1 MTPILTDHTLTL
13 GDYSEELPR
22 LATPA
27 RVHVWSVPPEYRAS
41 GYFISVQAAGQP
53 LELPACDARDAQ
65 PLTTLELPA
74 DAGAN
79 IDAAR
84 AERLAAANAEADRL
98 LTELSATYPDREV
111 ISWDQQI
118 REATAY
124 TADATVATPLLSAL
138 AAARGVALADLVQKV
153 QAKALAFSAA
163 SGRILGARQ
172 RLEDQLG
179 AAETVEAIAAVP
191 SLAGVL
197 ADLPAAAA

>member
-13 GDYSEELPR
+13 GDYREDLPR
-22 LATPA
+22 LSTPA
-27 RVHVWSVPPEYRAS
+27 RVHVWSVPTEYRPS
-41 GYFISVQAAGQP
+41 GYFVSVQADGQP
-53 LELPACDARDAQ
+53 IELPACSAADAQ
-65 PLTTLELPA
+65 WLTSLELPVDTA
-74 DAGAN
+74 AQQG
-79 IDAAR
+79 AAR
-84 AERLAAANAEADRL
+84 AERLAAANADADRL

-124 TADATVATPLLSAL
+124 TVDATVATPLLSAL

-153 QAKALAFSAA
+153 MAKASSFSAA

-179 AAETVEAIAAVP
+179 AAETIEAIAAVP
-191 SLAGVL
+191 SLAEVL
-197 ADLPAAAA
+197 ADLPAAA